1 MSKKVVHLSDD
12 AHELAKG
19 YCKESGMKM
28 SDWVAMLI
36 KRAVEPAPQAAAP
49 VAAPVQSH
57 PAIRESAPPRMA
69 EQRPTSLS
77 SSSMSAPQMTSSS
90 SAMHT
95 SSQSHQQVQA
105 AHNPNLPKK
114 KPMLRDLSA
123 SDAEDATPV
132 YAQPPFWARKSS

>member
-36 KRAVEPAPQAAAP
+36 KRAVEPAPQAVAP
-49 VAAPVQSH
+49 VAPPVQSH
-57 PAIRESAPPRMA
+57 PAIRESVPPRMA

-77 SSSMSAPQMTSSS
+77 SSSMSAPQM
-90 SAMHT
+90 
-95 SSQSHQQVQA
+95 SSQPLHAASSQQ
-105 AHNPNLPKK
+105 AHNPSLPKK
-114 KPMLRDLSA
+114 KPMLRELS
-123 SDAEDATPV
+123 SSENEDSVPV